1 MDDVRRKPD
10 TTTVQPKADTT
21 TVQPK
26 PDPGL
31 QPWQFFVL
39 AALGCATAVTFIA
52 RGQGVIP
59 VLLLGVLMAST
70 ALVGIAALR
79 AVRPLVSPEDDR
91 TSMIGH
97 RTRAA
102 LEREKMLAL
111 RSIKELEFDRAM
123 GKLSDADWQE
133 MSGRLRAR
141 AGRLMRQ
148 LDAGMGYRQQI
159 ERDLAK
165 RLSPAA
171 PGSQDPAY
179 VPSGVRRTDAAG
191 PPTLPTC
198 AKCATANDLDARF
211 CKACGNKL

>member
-1 MDDVRRKPD
+1 MSSGTSTETRLKP
-10 TTTVQPKADTT
+10 DTT

-59 VLLLGVLMAST
+59 VVLLGVLMAST

-79 AVRPLVSPEDDR
+79 TVRPLVSPEDDR

-123 GKLSDADWQE
+123 GKLSDADWQD

-148 LDAGMGYRQQI
+148 LDAGTGYREQI

-165 RLSPAA
+165 RLRQADA
-171 PGSQDPAY
+171 RKADPAD
-179 VPSGVRRTDAAG
+179 VRGVDLRRADPVG
-191 PPTLPTC
+191 PPNLPTYT
-198 AKCATANDLDARF
+198 KCATANDLDARF